1 MDLTTFAMLA
11 ALPVMLV
18 VGALLLWMMQKPA
31 PAAAVSP
38 AINDIVADD
47 MSLPVTIIYLEADG
61 AMRGLPLQIQRLHG
75 RRRGG
80 DAILTGFD
88 AFDER
93 HGRTKLFDFSRVLT
107 MVDARTGDLVV
118 SPAVF
123 CADEAGLTVRH
134 ALPNAGPSNVKSLL
148 G

>member
-1 MDLTTFAMLA
+1 MELTTFVLLA

-18 VGALLLWMMQKPA
+18 VGALLLWATQKPA
-31 PAAAVSP
+31 QAVPVSA

-61 AMRGLPLQIQRLHG
+61 SMRGMPLQIQRLHG
-75 RRRGG
+75 RRRGS

-93 HGRTKLFDFSRVLT
+93 QGRTKLFDFSRVLT

-118 SPAVF
+118 SPAVY
-123 CADEAGLTVRH
+123 CADEAGLTARPAQNNLKTLVT
-134 ALPNAGPSNVKSLL
+134 S
-148 G
+148 

>member
-1 MDLTTFAMLA
+1 MELTTFVLLA

-18 VGALLLWMMQKPA
+18 VGALLLWATQKPA
-31 PAAAVSP
+31 QAVPVSA
-38 AINDIVADD
+38 AINDIMADD

-61 AMRGLPLQIQRLHG
+61 SMRGMPLQIQRLHG

-93 HGRTKLFDFSRVLT
+93 QGRTKLFDFSRVLT

-118 SPAVF
+118 SPAVY
-123 CADEAGLTVRH
+123 CADEAGLTARPIQNNLKTLVT
-134 ALPNAGPSNVKSLL
+134 S
-148 G
+148 